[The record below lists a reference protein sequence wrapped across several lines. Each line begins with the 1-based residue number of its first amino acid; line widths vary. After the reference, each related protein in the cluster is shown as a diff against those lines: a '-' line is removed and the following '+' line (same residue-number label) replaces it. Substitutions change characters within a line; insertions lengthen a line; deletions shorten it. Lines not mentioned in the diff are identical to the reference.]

1 MNGGSVQ
8 TMENRAAGGG
18 SPAYSGGRRPVLYRR
33 PQAVRTGDMDFHFMS
48 GVSNAGV
55 IDRPADVDARFADEL
70 VLPVTLLKRNR
81 LFSAPEFSVVTEV
94 DGVRRQSG
102 YFGGCRSYYG
112 QLVCAGT
119 YTAGA
124 ERGCLSIYLY
134 IL

>member
-1 MNGGSVQ
+1 MAGLSRRWKTGLL
-8 TMENRAAGGG
+8 AAGALLIAVGG
-18 SPAYSGGRRPVLYRR
+18 GLFWYRR

-102 YFGGCRSYYG
+102 YFGGCRS
-112 QLVCAGT
+112 LL
-119 YTAGA
+119 
-124 ERGCLSIYLY
+124 RGPCRN
-134 IL
+134 

>member
-1 MNGGSVQ
+1 MAGLSRRWKTGLL
-8 TMENRAAGGG
+8 AAGALLIAVGG
-18 SPAYSGGRRPVLYRR
+18 GLFWYRR

-94 DGVRRQSG
+94 DGVPAPVRLFWRMPVVL
-102 YFGGCRSYYG
+102 RAV
-112 QLVCAGT
+112 VCAGT